1 MKRSDAEPTPPPQP
15 FWQQL
20 LLAVA
25 QPIVSAACNT
35 VSAVIVRKIDA
46 AQEAAAA
53 ARGKPSKSH

>member
-1 MKRSDAEPTPPPQP
+1 MKRRDADPTPPPQP

-25 QPIVSAACNT
+25 QPVVSAVCNT
-35 VSAVIVRKIDA
+35 VSEVVVRRIDA
-46 AQEAAAA
+46 AHEAAAA